1 MASDLYILYGSQTGN
16 AEEIAKDLHSNC
28 VELGLP
34 CHLMTMNSAKECS
47 LKDVAKCLV
56 VVCSTTGNGDAPEN
70 ADVFWRSV
78 KLRSAAKDKFAGIHY
93 AVLGLGDTNYDKF
106 CYMGKQLDKRFA
118 ELGAARIM
126 DVCCADEGT
135 GNMEEVVN
143 EFRRKLL
150 AALPS
155 LLAASDESK
164 PSDVGMSAGVEEITS
179 KLQDSKALSEED
191 SRAQGKDKGK
201 AAGGSDDSGSSS
213 LDSSPTADAAINK
226 EAAEV
231 ALLEVENFGIPR
243 CLPAGILGLTAVA
256 EKLALSEKITSSG
269 PIESNVARPKALVGT
284 IKVLAQS
291 QASSGPSTFAS
302 LRVPTSQRL
311 ATEVEWSATNPY
323 VASVRSAKWLTKS
336 GPLVEGR
343 AGVGAVEWGSSRR
356 VVEVEF
362 SLGESGISYLPG
374 DSVGLCVPNPDY
386 LVDAVAARLIEA
398 AAESASVAES
408 SASSSSASAPLDR
421 HSIVVLSRDQSA
433 TADPTAAGAGHNDG
447 DRMTLEELL
456 RDRVDLVSAPRKAA
470 VSGLAGC
477 CADESEARLLRWL
490 CSKCEVGK
498 ALWAAFV
505 EAQGLGFGELLLLF
519 PSCRPSLDVL
529 VGCAGNALPRYYS
542 LASSPLAIGNAA
554 TIAFSI
560 VHYTCSGLGGAI
572 RRAGLCTS
580 YLEKILSRWL
590 YPSVASSCAKAGSGL
605 SAGQPSEAAAAV
617 SPVTLRLF
625 HRSVYS
631 FRLPGS
637 VAPPLLLI
645 GPGTGVA
652 PFVGFLQH
660 RAALERERQSNN
672 DEACSGT
679 WRGGFE
685 LDCSELPS
693 ESASNVSVYIHGVQP
708 GPVHLF
714 FGCRDDND
722 WLYSDFMQQ
731 ALDRKTLSTLDV
743 ATSRTQPQKVYVTHK
758 LTARAAEIS
767 RLILSEGA
775 YVYVCGDGNAMAK
788 DVYAAIKASLAGEG
802 GLGEAK
808 AEEVLQ
814 DMRARKR
821 YVLEIWS

>member
-1 MASDLYILYGSQTGN
+1 MSSARDLYIIYGSQTGN

-34 CHLMTMNSAKECS
+34 CHLMTMNAAKECS
-47 LKDVAKCLV
+47 LKDVAKCLL

-70 ADVFWRSV
+70 ADVFWRAV
-78 KLRSAAKDKFAGIHY
+78 KLRSAAKDKFAGVHY

-118 ELGAARIM
+118 ELGATRII

-135 GNMEEVVN
+135 GNMEEVVG
-143 EFRRKLL
+143 EFRCKVL
-150 AALPS
+150 AALPAI
-155 LLAASDESK
+155 LAASDESK
-164 PSDVGMSAGVEEITS
+164 PGDVRMSAGIEEITS
-179 KLQDSKALSEED
+179 KLQDSKTLSDED
-191 SRAQGKDKGK
+191 SRAQDKGK
-201 AAGGSDDSGSSS
+201 AGEGDDNGSSS
-213 LDSSPTADAAINK
+213 LDSSPPVVPAISKEDA
-226 EAAEV
+226 EA
-231 ALLEVENFGIPR
+231 ALLEAENYGIPL
-243 CLPAGILGLTAVA
+243 CLPAGILSLTEVA
-256 EKLALSEKITSSG
+256 DKLALSGKIMGSG

-284 IKVLAQS
+284 VKVLAQS
-291 QASSGPSTFAS
+291 QAPSGPSTFAS

-311 ATEVEWSATNPY
+311 LTDVEWSATSPY
-323 VASVRSAKWLTKS
+323 VASVQSAKWLTKS

-343 AGVGAVEWGSSRR
+343 AGAGAVEWGSSRR

-362 SLGESGISYLPG
+362 SLGDSGISYLPG

-398 AAESASVAES
+398 AAESASEVGAP
-408 SASSSSASAPLDR
+408 ASSSSAPLGR
-421 HSIVVLSRDQSA
+421 HSVVVISRDQSA
-433 TADPTAAGAGHNDG
+433 AAEPTVGAGHSDG

-477 CADESEARLLRWL
+477 CADKAEATLLRWL

-560 VHYTCSGLGGAI
+560 VHYTCNGLGGAI

-580 YLEKILSRWL
+580 YLEKTLSRWL
-590 YPSVASSCAKAGSGL
+590 YPHSSAALRCGAAGSGL
-605 SAGQPSEAAAAV
+605 SAGLSAAV
-617 SPVTLRLF
+617 ASPVTLRLF

-693 ESASNVSVYIHGVQP
+693 ESASNVGVYIHGMQP

-758 LTARAAEIS
+758 LAARAAEIS